1 MKMKVIG
8 LTGTI
13 GSGKEVVREILE
25 KNTNSYSVV
34 LSSLL
39 KEDALKKQGIQVTR
53 EIRQNLG
60 NELRKQYGTEI
71 LAKIAVS
78 FMQNNKDFLIIDGI
92 RNPGEVDFLREK
104 FGEEFKLIAV
114 DSPQQLRFERM
125 NGRNR
130 EGDPAIWEEFVR
142 LDERDQGKDEPEYG
156 QQVKKCIEMADV
168 LIQNDGSL
176 EELQQKVLDSIKQL

>member
-13 GSGKEVVREILE
+13 GSGKEIVREIIE
-25 KNTNSYSVV
+25 KNMNAYSVV

-39 KEDALKKQGIQVTR
+39 KEDALKKQGINITR
-53 EIRQNLG
+53 ETRQNLG
-60 NELRKQYGTEI
+60 NELRKQYGNEI

-92 RNPGEVDFLREK
+92 RNPGEADFLKTKFGVDFR
-104 FGEEFKLIAV
+104 LIAV
-114 DSPQQLRFERM
+114 DAPQQIRYDRISQ
-125 NGRNR
+125 RKR
-130 EGDPAIWEEFVR
+130 EGDPQTWEEFIK

-156 QQVKKCIEMADV
+156 QQVKKCIEMADIYIENAGN
-168 LIQNDGSL
+168 LQEL
-176 EELQQKVLDSIKQL
+176 ENKVVEIIKQP